1 MEITQEAREKLR
13 EFLEDYGD
21 GGFVRVS
28 RLVSGG
34 GCCAKLTL
42 GVGLD
47 DERNEEE
54 DLLFTVDGLPVV
66 IQKSLYAAI
75 QELEIGFDED
85 RGIVVEGKSVAN
97 AMP

>member
-42 GVGLD
+42 GVSLD

-66 IQKSLYAAI
+66 IDKSLYAAI
-75 QELEIGFDED
+75 PEVEIAFDED
-85 RGIVVEGKSVAN
+85 SGIVVSDKSTAN
-97 AMP
+97 AVS